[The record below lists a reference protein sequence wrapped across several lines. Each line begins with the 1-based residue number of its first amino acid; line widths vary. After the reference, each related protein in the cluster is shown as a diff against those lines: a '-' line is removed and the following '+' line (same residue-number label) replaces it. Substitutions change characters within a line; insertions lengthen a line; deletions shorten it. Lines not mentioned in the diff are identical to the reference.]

1 MVPAHFTSLLWSTH
15 YGMCFTV
22 ANVYL
27 ACYFESTIVLHCPP
41 PLQGD
46 ISDIAFGAN
55 MCTETKEKDQPAE
68 YNDKTLKRHFQIPA
82 H

>member
-1 MVPAHFTSLLWSTH
+1 MVPSHFTSLLWSTH

-27 ACYFESTIVLHCPP
+27 ASYVESTVVLHRPL

-46 ISDIAFGAN
+46 ISGIN
-55 MCTETKEKDQPAE
+55 S
-68 YNDKTLKRHFQIPA
+68 
-82 H
+82 